1 MAAKKQTA
9 KAVNM
14 LQYEAGAPANPTLL
28 DFPADEYGL
37 CVELRKAMVKLAGRL
52 HGDPNKLH
60 TVERNL
66 SLLIGHMY
74 SRYAEQGGKLS
85 SATSTPAPAQQTY
98 TAPNT
103 ESEAQAPV
111 TEPAAESTEQTTEA
125 K

>member
-1 MAAKKQTA
+1 MAAKKQAA

-14 LQYEAGAPANPTLL
+14 LQYETGAPTNPTLL

-52 HGDPNKLH
+52 HGDQNKLRI
-60 TVERNL
+60 VERNL

-85 SATSTPAPAQQTY
+85 SAAPTQAPAQQTY

-103 ESEAQAPV
+103 EPEAQAPV
-111 TEPAAESTEQTTEA
+111 TEPANESTEQPTEA

>member
-1 MAAKKQTA
+1 MAAKKRTA
-9 KAVNM
+9 EVVNM

-52 HGDPNKLH
+52 HGDQNKLR

-74 SRYAEQGGKLS
+74 SRYAEQGGKL
-85 SATSTPAPAQQTY
+85 
-98 TAPNT
+98 
-103 ESEAQAPV
+103 PV
-111 TEPAAESTEQTTEA
+111 TATAAEPAAEAEQPTEVQ
-125 K
+125 

>member
-1 MAAKKQTA
+1 MAAKKQAA
-9 KAVNM
+9 KTVNM
-14 LQYEAGAPANPTLL
+14 FQYEAGAPANPTML

-52 HGDPNKLH
+52 HGDQNKLR
-60 TVERNL
+60 TAERNL

-85 SATSTPAPAQQTY
+85 VDAPA
-98 TAPNT
+98 
-103 ESEAQAPV
+103 
-111 TEPAAESTEQTTEA
+111 TEPAAEPAAEAEQPTEV

>member
-60 TVERNL
+60 TAERNL

-85 SATSTPAPAQQTY
+85 NAVPTPAPAQQTC
-98 TAPNT
+98 TAHNT

-111 TEPAAESTEQTTEA
+111 TEPAAESTEHTAEA